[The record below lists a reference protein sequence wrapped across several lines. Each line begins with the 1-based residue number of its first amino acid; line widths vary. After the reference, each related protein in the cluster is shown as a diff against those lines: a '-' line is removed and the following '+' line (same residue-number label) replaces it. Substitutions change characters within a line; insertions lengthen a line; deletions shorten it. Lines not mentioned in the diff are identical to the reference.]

1 LVPTEF
7 ARMLADPL
15 KLSRQWARE
24 GRKVIGCLDSY
35 IPEEF
40 IHAAGMV
47 PLRILGSTGNV
58 TLADSYLPVFAGKL
72 ARSILE
78 QGLRGDLAH
87 LAAVAVSNSSDAVRM
102 LYDLWGR
109 HIPQQRAFLID
120 VPAILEGETNH
131 RVFRQAMLDFKDA
144 LEKFAG
150 KPLEPDALRR
160 SIAVFN
166 ENRKLMKKVASLLS
180 ASPPRLSAE
189 TYLDA
194 VLSGFVLT
202 KEQHNDLL
210 RQLLESSSRNTSD
223 NIDKLV
229 PLHVSGPIL
238 VDRSFLPLVR
248 KCGATLASEDLG
260 TGSRYFWDEVEDQAG
275 DPVEAI
281 IERYWSKI
289 TESYKTPMER
299 RWLHLLNQIERSRA
313 RGVIFV
319 IEKYSDEDQYDYPV
333 WRDRLRSRGIPSLL
347 LDSELVLESEQ
358 VRTRVQTFVEIVKRG
373 AFS

>member
-1 LVPTEF
+1 MVQTEF
-7 ARMLADPL
+7 ARILADPL

-40 IHAAGMV
+40 IHAAGMI
-47 PLRILGSTGNV
+47 PLRILGSTGDV
-58 TLADSYLPVFAGKL
+58 TQADSYLPVFAGKL

-78 QGLRGDLAH
+78 QGLGGDLGH
-87 LAAVAVSNSSDAVRM
+87 LAGVAISNSSDAVRM

-131 RVFRQAMLDFKDA
+131 RVFRQAMLEFKDE
-144 LEKFAG
+144 LEKLTG
-150 KPLEPDALRR
+150 KPLSPDALRT

-166 ENRKLMKKVASLLS
+166 ENRRLLKEIASLLT
-180 ASPPRLSAE
+180 ASLPRLSAE

-194 VLSGFVLT
+194 LLSGFLLT

-210 RQLLESSSRNTSD
+210 LQVIESCNRETSQSTV
-223 NIDKLV
+223 KLV
-229 PLHVSGPIL
+229 PVHVSGPIL

-248 KCGATLASEDLG
+248 QCGATMVSEDLG
-260 TGSRYFWDEVEDQAG
+260 TGSRYFWDEVAEAG

-299 RWLHLLNQIERSRA
+299 RWLHLLNQIERSSA
-313 RGVIFV
+313 KGVIFV

-333 WRDRLRSRGIPSLL
+333 WRDRLRSRGIPSLM

-358 VRTRVQTFVEIVKRG
+358 VRTRVQTFVEIVKGR

>member
-1 LVPTEF
+1 MAPAEF
-7 ARMLADPL
+7 ARILADPL
-15 KLSRQWARE
+15 ELSRQWSRA

-35 IPEEF
+35 VPEEF
-40 IHAAGMV
+40 IHAAGMI
-47 PLRILGSTGNV
+47 PLRILGSTGDV
-58 TLADSYLPVFAGKL
+58 TLANSSLPVFAGKL

-78 QGLRGDLAH
+78 QGLRGELAH
-87 LAAVAVSNSSDAVRM
+87 LAGVAISNSSDAVRM

-131 RVFRQAMLDFKDA
+131 LVFQQAMLKFKKE
-144 LEKFAG
+144 LEEFAG
-150 KPLEPDALRR
+150 KSLEPSLNR

-166 ENRKLMKKVASLLS
+166 ENRRLLKDVASLLS
-180 ASPPRLSAE
+180 AVPPRVSAE

-194 VLSGFVLT
+194 LLSGFVVT
-202 KEQHNDLL
+202 KEQHNELL
-210 RQLLESSSRNTSD
+210 RQLIESSNRETSESPVE
-223 NIDKLV
+223 LT

-248 KCGATLASEDLG
+248 KCGATMASEDLG
-260 TGSRYFWDEVEDQAG
+260 TGSRYFWDEVAEAG
-275 DPVEAI
+275 DPVEAVV
-281 IERYWSKI
+281 ERYWRKI
-289 TESYKTPMER
+289 PEAYKTPMER
-299 RWLHLLNQIERSRA
+299 RWLHLLNQIEHSKA
-313 RGVIFV
+313 KGVIFV

-347 LDSELVLESEQ
+347 LDAELVLESEQ
-358 VRTRVQTFVEIVKRG
+358 VRTRVQTFVEIVKGG

>member
-1 LVPTEF
+1 
-7 ARMLADPL
+7 ML
-15 KLSRQWARE
+15 E
-24 GRKVIGCLDSY
+24 
-35 IPEEF
+35 
-40 IHAAGMV
+40 
-47 PLRILGSTGNV
+47 
-58 TLADSYLPVFAGKL
+58 
-72 ARSILE
+72 
-78 QGLRGDLAH
+78 
-87 LAAVAVSNSSDAVRM
+87 
-102 LYDLWGR
+102 
-109 HIPQQRAFLID
+109 
-120 VPAILEGETNH
+120 
-131 RVFRQAMLDFKDA
+131 FKDE
-144 LEKFAG
+144 LEKLTG
-150 KPLEPDALRR
+150 KPLSPAALRS

-166 ENRKLMKKVASLLS
+166 ENRRLLKEIASLLS

-194 VLSGFVLT
+194 LLSGFLLT

-210 RQLLESSSRNTSD
+210 LQVIESCNRETSQSMAE
-223 NIDKLV
+223 LV

-238 VDRSFLPLVR
+238 VDRSFLPLVQQ
-248 KCGATLASEDLG
+248 CGATMVSEDLG
-260 TGSRYFWDEVEDQAG
+260 TGSRYFWDEVAEAG

-289 TESYKTPMER
+289 TDSYKTPMER

-358 VRTRVQTFVEIVKRG
+358 VRTRVQTFVEIVKGG